1 MQTELSQR
9 LWSEYN
15 WACSQPSDINYHLPV
30 LKSFADQCNSV
41 IEFGVKSGM
50 SSRAFLASAA
60 QTIKM
65 YDLAIDYNVEQL
77 VEFCAARGRNVSYKA
92 ANTLELEPQ
101 QTDLLFVDTLHTYH
115 QLQAELARHG
125 GRVNKFIA
133 FHDTQ
138 TFGTVDETQ
147 NGPGLVPAML
157 EWLAINPSWR
167 VVYHTPLNNGLTVLG
182 KTNFKEERWKMLFV

>member
-1 MQTELSQR
+1 MKTELSQR
-9 LWSEYN
+9 LWDEYN
-15 WACSQPSDINYHLPV
+15 WACAQPSDINYHLPV
-30 LKSFADQCNSV
+30 LKSFADQCESV
-41 IEFGVKSGM
+41 IEFGVRSGM
-50 SSRAFLASAA
+50 SSRAFLASSA

-65 YDLAIDYNVEQL
+65 YDLMLDWNVSQL
-77 VEFCAARGRNVSYKA
+77 VEFCASHGRQVLYQA

-101 QTDLLFVDTLHTYH
+101 NTDMLFVDTLHTYH

-125 GRVNKFIA
+125 GSVNKFIA

-157 EWLAINPSWR
+157 EWLAANPSWR
-167 VVYHTPLNNGLTVLG
+167 VVYHTYLNNGLTVLG
-182 KTNFKEERWKMLFV
+182 RTS

>member
-1 MQTELSQR
+1 
-9 LWSEYN
+9 
-15 WACSQPSDINYHLPV
+15 
-30 LKSFADQCNSV
+30 
-41 IEFGVKSGM
+41 M

-65 YDLAIDYNVEQL
+65 YDLVVDYNVEQL
-77 VEFCAARGRNVSYKA
+77 VEFCAARGRDVIYQA

-101 QTDLLFVDTLHTYH
+101 QTDLLFIDTLHTYH

-125 GRVNKFIA
+125 GSVNKFIA

-157 EWLAINPSWR
+157 EWLAANPAWR
-167 VVYHTPLNNGLTVLG
+167 VVYHTYINNGLTVLG
-182 KTNFKEERWKMLFV
+182 RVS